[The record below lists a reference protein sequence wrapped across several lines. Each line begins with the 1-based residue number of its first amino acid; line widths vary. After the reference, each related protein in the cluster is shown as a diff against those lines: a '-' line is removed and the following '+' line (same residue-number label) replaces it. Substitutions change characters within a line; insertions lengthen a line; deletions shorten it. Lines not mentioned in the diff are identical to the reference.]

1 VKNPSHSEIQHGK
14 LTASQLAALVADLK
28 AALGSKVSTSSSV
41 RDHHGRDESY
51 HAVAAPDV
59 VVFAESTA
67 DVATILQIGRSHRA
81 PIIPFG
87 GGTSLEGHIAAV
99 CGGISVDLT
108 KMDKVLKVDSEDF
121 TATVQPGVRRKQLN
135 TFLRDTGLFFPIDPG
150 ADATLG
156 GMAATRAS
164 GTNAVRYG
172 TMRHNIVSLEVALID
187 GRVIRTARRAKKS
200 AAGYDLTALFTGSE
214 GTLGVITELTVRL
227 YGIPEATASQ
237 VVVFEQI
244 SDAVTAVVVAI
255 QSELRLARIE
265 FLDARMMA
273 AINSFSREAFPLK
286 PSLFVEFTG
295 TSEQVDADARRF
307 AAIAEEGGGRV
318 IRNATGQAER
328 AALWEARHN
337 ALYAVKAQAARHEVL
352 STDVCVPL
360 SRLADCL
367 VETSADLERSRLQF
381 AIVGHVGD
389 GNFHALIL
397 VDPTRG
403 DDIAEAGRLHEA
415 MARRAIA
422 MDGTCTGEHGI
433 GLGKR
438 GLLREELGEA
448 VDVMRTLKTVLDP
461 DNLLNPEKI
470 FDQ

>member
-1 VKNPSHSEIQHGK
+1 MKNPSHSEAQRSG
-14 LTASQLAALVADLK
+14 LTVSQLAGLVVDLQ

-67 DVATILQIGRSHRA
+67 DVATTLRIGRLHRA
-81 PIIPFG
+81 PVIPFG

-99 CGGISVDLT
+99 RGGISVDLT
-108 KMDKVLKVDSEDF
+108 KMDKILRVDCEDLS
-121 TATVQPGVRRKQLN
+121 ATVQPGVRRKQLN

-172 TMRHNIVSLEVALID
+172 TMRHNIVALEVALID
-187 GRVIRTARRAKKS
+187 GRLIRTARRAKKS

-227 YGIPEATASQ
+227 YGIPESSAAQAVTFKE
-237 VVVFEQI
+237 VG
-244 SDAVTAVVVAI
+244 DAVTAAVVAI
-255 QSELRLARIE
+255 QSGLSVARIE
-265 FLDARMMA
+265 FLDARTMA
-273 AINSFSREAFPLK
+273 EINSFSRETFPLM
-286 PSLFVEFTG
+286 PTLFVEFTG
-295 TSEQVDADARRF
+295 SNEQVAADAGRF
-307 AAIAEEGGGRV
+307 AAIADDGGGSV
-318 IRNATGQAER
+318 IRNATGQKER
-328 AALWEARHN
+328 ATLWEARHI
-337 ALYAVKAQAARHEVL
+337 ALYAVKAQAPRHEVL

-367 VETSADLERSRLQF
+367 IETTADLERSRLQF
-381 AIVGHVGD
+381 AILGHVGD
-389 GNFHALIL
+389 GNFLALIL
-397 VDPTRG
+397 VDTTRG
-403 DDIAEAGRLHEA
+403 DDIAEAERLHEA

-448 VDVMRTLKTVLDP
+448 VDVMRTLKNALDP

-470 FDQ
+470 FL